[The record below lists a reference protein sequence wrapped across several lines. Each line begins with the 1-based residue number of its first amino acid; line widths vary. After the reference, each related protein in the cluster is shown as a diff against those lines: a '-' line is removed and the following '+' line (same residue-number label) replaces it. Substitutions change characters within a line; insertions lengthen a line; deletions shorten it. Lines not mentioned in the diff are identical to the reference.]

1 METGAWG
8 TVCNKTHLDVLNKR
22 EQTAASSPRRTG
34 PLPGVRLTG
43 PLGGTSP
50 GPREETGAALGL
62 EMGSRP
68 LTAT

>member
-8 TVCNKTHLDVLNKR
+8 TVHNKTHLDALNKR

-34 PLPGVRLTG
+34 LLPGVWLTG
-43 PLGGTSP
+43 PLGGTLP

-62 EMGSRP
+62 ETGSHP
-68 LTAT
+68 LPAT